1 MSKIENLEI
10 NLNVE
15 GWEVSGGRSNNVWGQ
30 VPTKNLPFDEIN
42 AAIRQGRHSS
52 IWTCYDNVIYAK
64 DKNGQMR
71 EVTEAELPKTI
82 SATFKPSFNK
92 MSALCENLGM
102 KIAVALDM
110 PTSYNYVVKF
120 DPEEF
125 SKVLKN
131 FRETNLEK
139 RIQPYGIVSIDFL
152 QDMELPTP
160 KTTEKRVK
168 TENGFE
174 WIETQVGHSGEKLI
188 SFEESINRARVN
200 KDLSGTN
207 FMLKNWIRGLR
218 HVAEL
223 VAEEFS
229 NNDLEKQLKKI
240 ESRIVRSFLLRE
252 FLGDCDFTSLNSG
265 FVLNEDLKTIR
276 YAPNFDYGE
285 CFNKLVRTKID
296 YFPEKSEFENLQKY
310 SPKLAL
316 KMVEKKYREK
326 DIPTA
331 ILAKEFSNDTSEENI
346 KFVAQNF
353 PAECK
358 EFLTNLQNA
367 EKNKTFDKIID
378 SYTIQSCD
386 TPLLTANEADIF
398 KEYLHARVVWIE
410 KTINDG
416 KNYGKNA

>member
-152 QDMELPTP
+152 QDM
-160 KTTEKRVK
+160 VY
-168 TENGFE
+168 N
-174 WIETQVGHSGEKLI
+174 S
-188 SFEESINRARVN
+188 
-200 KDLSGTN
+200 
-207 FMLKNWIRGLR
+207 R
-218 HVAEL
+218 HR
-223 VAEEFS
+223 
-229 NNDLEKQLKKI
+229 K
-240 ESRIVRSFLLRE
+240 
-252 FLGDCDFTSLNSG
+252 
-265 FVLNEDLKTIR
+265 
-276 YAPNFDYGE
+276 
-285 CFNKLVRTKID
+285 
-296 YFPEKSEFENLQKY
+296 
-310 SPKLAL
+310 
-316 KMVEKKYREK
+316 
-326 DIPTA
+326 
-331 ILAKEFSNDTSEENI
+331 
-346 KFVAQNF
+346 
-353 PAECK
+353 
-358 EFLTNLQNA
+358 
-367 EKNKTFDKIID
+367 
-378 SYTIQSCD
+378 
-386 TPLLTANEADIF
+386 
-398 KEYLHARVVWIE
+398 
-410 KTINDG
+410 
-416 KNYGKNA
+416 